1 MSLLV
6 DKEVLDNR
14 PVFPRAEGESVDG
27 GAGDDGDESEDNLEV
42 VFDYAA
48 LVGG

>member
-1 MSLLV
+1 MSLLGNG
-6 DKEVLDNR
+6 EVLDNR
-14 PVFPRAEGESVDG
+14 PITARAEEESVDG
-27 GAGDDGDESEDNLEV
+27 GAGDGGDESEDNLEV